1 MVVVCLFVSQKNSLF
16 HAADKKMKS
25 KKNPANCESDSS
37 SMDATTNTKPSAAC
51 LLVKTKTESTPRQRE
66 LGCDAFSYY
75 SNKFNRM
82 KTLQLKDDDVE
93 VLHSA
98 GITFQGP
105 AAKRRKG
112 ANAQLIQVGGV
123 RQTRLSF
130 EVHASLI
137 FDEDFLTSVHRPIN
151 ILRHH
156 HVSDDEAEEDEE
168 SEDKVK
174 TNVFSRRASETSDEI
189 IRDLLFG
196 EY

>member
-1 MVVVCLFVSQKNSLF
+1 MSFCLTK
-16 HAADKKMKS
+16 
-25 KKNPANCESDSS
+25 
-37 SMDATTNTKPSAAC
+37 KPSAAC

-137 FDEDFLTSVHRPIN
+137 FDEDFLTSVHR
-151 ILRHH
+151 LRHH